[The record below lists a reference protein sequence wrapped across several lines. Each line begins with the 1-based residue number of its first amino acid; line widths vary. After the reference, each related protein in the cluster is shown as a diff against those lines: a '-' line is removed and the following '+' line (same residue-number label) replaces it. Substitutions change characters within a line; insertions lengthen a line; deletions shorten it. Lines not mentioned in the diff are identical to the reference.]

1 MRERLLNQS
10 GFFLLISVSI
20 TAFSK
25 KNESPYTNF
34 NVDVAT
40 SPDDSECIPVTSPK
54 LNFVYLMSRHLWD
67 TSLPKSPNS
76 RKNLHSLTQ
85 LCQQIFLFICSYQT
99 SIRIILI
106 NSLNQLKTTAQI
118 SVLNRLSLL
127 AYKSENTIIVK
138 VWKVQCLKN
147 CYHWLKKGR

>member
-1 MRERLLNQS
+1 M
-10 GFFLLISVSI
+10 
-20 TAFSK
+20 
-25 KNESPYTNF
+25 
-34 NVDVAT
+34 
-40 SPDDSECIPVTSPK
+40 
-54 LNFVYLMSRHLWD
+54 NFVYLMSRHFWD

-147 CYHWLKKGR
+147 CYHWLKKVDKVRFFFGLLISSQFTHYGCWDDLSASILKSKSL